1 MRLLALSAALL
12 AGCSISSTRI
22 EEQGAG
28 APQSEARVEL
38 GEAAPGLTAGAAA
51 FAAPEAA
58 STDRLLVRT
67 GALALRT
74 ANPAEVGRRATET
87 VERAGGHVVKQVD
100 LQYVFRIPAVRFLEV
115 FAAIEAMG
123 AVARR
128 QLETEDV
135 TDEVRDLE
143 LRLKN
148 AMALRDR
155 YAELLKK
162 AEKVEDL
169 LAIERELAK
178 LTEEIERMEAQLVQR
193 KREVAMALL
202 ALTLVPVAGGSP
214 SALQSP
220 FAWLGS
226 IGVERLPQ
234 FRANRASSSRVRWQ
248 LPSDFADMG
257 RIADSDVQGWA
268 YSPDGIR
275 IVVRRFDHRPAASSA
290 FWEKE
295 LLRTL
300 VHNRGYERD
309 PSRDRPGTLAFRTLS
324 DGVPITYAIRLVV
337 KERHLTVVEL
347 FGPSEALDR
356 QWAHLS
362 TLLDRIEL
370 EAR

>member
-1 MRLLALSAALL
+1 MQLLALLAALL

-22 EEQGAG
+22 EEKGAG
-28 APQSEARVEL
+28 APSSEAEVGL
-38 GEAAPGLTAGAAA
+38 DAAPAGLTGGVAAL
-51 FAAPEAA
+51 AAPEAA

-67 GALALRT
+67 GDLALRT
-74 ANPAEVGRRATET
+74 ANPAEVGRRATEA

-100 LQYVFRIPAVRFLEV
+100 LRYRFRIPEPRFLEV
-115 FAAIEAMG
+115 FSAIEAMG
-123 AVARR
+123 AVVRR

-135 TDEVRDLE
+135 ADEVRDLE

-169 LAIERELAK
+169 LAIERELSK
-178 LTEEIERMEAQLVQR
+178 VTEEIERMEAQLLQR

-202 ALTLVPVAGGSP
+202 TLTLVPVAGGSP
-214 SALQSP
+214 SAFQSP

-248 LPSDFADMG
+248 LPADFADMG
-257 RIADSDVQGWA
+257 RISDSDVQGWA

-275 IVVRRFDHRPAASSA
+275 IVVRRFDHRPAASAA

-295 LLRTL
+295 LLRAL
-300 VHNRGYERD
+300 VHSRGYERE
-309 PSRDRPGTLAFRTLS
+309 PARDRPGALAFRTLT
-324 DGVPITYAIRLVV
+324 DGVPITYAVRLVV

-362 TLLDRIEL
+362 TVLDKIEL
-370 EAR
+370 DAR